1 MVMSGCIFCSI
12 IDGKTSAHKVYE
24 DDRALAFLDNHP
36 SAPGHTLVI
45 PKAHVRNVEDLSE
58 DDARAVFMALHKVVG
73 GVQEAMNAPAS
84 TIGINNGP
92 EAGQEIPHLH
102 IHIIPRS
109 SRGEGGIIQS
119 IVRIGGGSGS
129 QSENAEKIREA
140 LSLV

>member
-119 IVRIGGGSGS
+119 IVRRSGGSGS
-129 QSENAEKIREA
+129 LSENAEKIKEA